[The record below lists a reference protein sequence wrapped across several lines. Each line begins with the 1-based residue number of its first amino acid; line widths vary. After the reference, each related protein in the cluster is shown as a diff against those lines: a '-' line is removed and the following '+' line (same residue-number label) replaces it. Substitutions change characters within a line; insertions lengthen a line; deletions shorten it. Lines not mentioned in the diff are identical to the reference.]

1 LQWKWKLV
9 AIDLPRSVRDQL
21 ADELIRRIGS

>member
-1 LQWKWKLV
+1 LQWTWKLV
-9 AIDLPRSVRDQL
+9 AIDLPQSVRDQL